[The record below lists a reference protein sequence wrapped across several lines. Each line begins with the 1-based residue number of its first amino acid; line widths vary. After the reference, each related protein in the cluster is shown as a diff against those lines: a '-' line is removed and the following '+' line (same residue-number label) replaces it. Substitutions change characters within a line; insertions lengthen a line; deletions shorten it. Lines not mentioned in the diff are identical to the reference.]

1 MNEYSQVMD
10 SVGELRKTLETRL
23 DDCLTKEKAE
33 KLIESIVSKL
43 HPAKSQAVVP
53 GEEEIL
59 TKAESFKNS
68 PRNTSEKRWTSEYGR
83 KFGSMRNFLLAIK
96 EKQPSIYAAKAST
109 LVEGTASL
117 GGYLVPSEFSSE
129 VVELMSDISKIME
142 ISNVI
147 PMSSWKRQIPKQLTN
162 VTVGWV
168 DESGTKPETN
178 PTFGQIEQVAKVMAA
193 VIKCSDELLR
203 DSAINLTKFLSEL
216 VAEAMALEIER
227 VALIGDETGASDP
240 FNGIYKTSG
249 VNVVSMA
256 GASVSFDDIAELIFS
271 LNDAYAKDA
280 TMILSRT
287 GLKKLIKL
295 KDSQN
300 NYIWQPPT
308 GDVAAT
314 IWNTPYV
321 ISSQIPNNLGVGTDE
336 TLAIFGRFNKYL
348 LISPRQEL
356 EVKVSQDASDS
367 AGNSA
372 FMTDQTW
379 LRFAQALSI
388 DVAHGAAFSYLQF
401 K

>member
-1 MNEYSQVMD
+1 MNEYSQVMN
-10 SVGELRKTLETRL
+10 SVSELRKTLETRL
-23 DDCLTKEKAE
+23 DDCLTREKVE
-33 KLIESIVSKL
+33 KLLENAVSKL
-43 HPAKSQAVVP
+43 HPVKSQAVIP

-59 TKAESFKNS
+59 TKAENFKIS
-68 PRNTSEKRWTSEYGR
+68 ARNTAEKAWTSQYGR
-83 KFGSMRNFLLAIK
+83 KFGNMKNFLLAIK
-96 EKQPSIYAAKAST
+96 EKQPSIYGAKAST
-109 LVEGTASL
+109 LAEGTASV
-117 GGYLVPSEFSSE
+117 GGYLVPTEFSSE
-129 VVELMSDISKIME
+129 VVRLMNDISKIME

-168 DESGTKPETN
+168 DESAAKSETN

-193 VIKCSDELLR
+193 VIKCTDELLR

-227 VALIGDETGASDP
+227 VALVGDVSGAGDP

-256 GASVSFDDIAELIFS
+256 GAGVSFDDIAELIFS

-280 TMILSRT
+280 VIVLSRT

-308 GDVAAT
+308 GDVPAT
-314 IWNTPYV
+314 LWNTPYV
-321 ISSQIPNNLGVGTDE
+321 ISSQIPDNLGTGTDE
-336 TLAIFGRFNKYL
+336 TLAILGRFDKYM

-356 EVKVSQDASDS
+356 EVKISQDASDA

-379 LRFAQALSI
+379 MRFTHALSI